1 MSEFSADALI
11 FRAAPAVLGGAAAFV
26 FAFGETEL

>member
-1 MSEFSADALI
+1 MSEFSADGLI
-11 FRAAPAVLGGAAAFV
+11 FRAAPGALGWAAAFV

>member
-1 MSEFSADALI
+1 MSEFSADGLI
-11 FRAAPAVLGGAAAFV
+11 FRAAPAVLGAAAFV